1 MARGAVSA
9 IRVLLR
15 MVVERR
21 NALVRLRADGVIY
34 VLLVLHD
41 LWSFAVAVGA
51 DAVRRSSAR
60 DREFLIRAGQTASSV
75 AGY

>member
-15 MVVERR
+15 MVVERQSVR
-21 NALVRLRADGVIY
+21 VRLRADGVIY
-34 VLLVLHD
+34 ALLVLHD
-41 LWSFAVAVGA
+41 LWSFAVAVG
-51 DAVRRSSAR
+51 AVRRSSAR